1 MTRHEEEKRSERE
14 MQRERVCEERT
25 TRSDDET
32 EKRSEAREMKRVR
45 ACEERTTTKTPGPV
59 AFLNTI

>member
-32 EKRSEAREMKRVR
+32 EKRSEARER
-45 ACEERTTTKTPGPV
+45 
-59 AFLNTI
+59 